1 MSNELLNSY
10 LDVVGIRKEFFLK
23 LEKKYD
29 KVGQDGGS
37 YSVHKLI
44 DRKGRKAMF
53 YRCSGDIE
61 FKEKD
66 CILIKA
72 TVSDHRTYNNEPET
86 YLNRVK
92 ILKNVGSK

>member
-1 MSNELLNSY
+1 MSEFW
-10 LDVVGIRKEFFLK
+10 LDEMNDRKEFFLK

-37 YSVHKLI
+37 YSVHKLV
-44 DRKGRKAMF
+44 DRQGRKAMF
-53 YRCSGDIE
+53 YRYSGDIE

-66 CILIKA
+66 CILVKA
-72 TVSDHRTYNNEPET
+72 TVSDHRQFNNEPET

-92 ILKNVGSK
+92 VLKNVGSK

>member
-1 MSNELLNSY
+1 MSEFW
-10 LDVVGIRKEFFLK
+10 LDEMNVRKEFFLK

-37 YSVHKLI
+37 YSVHNLV
-44 DRKGRKAMF
+44 DRQGRKAMF
-53 YRCSGDIE
+53 YRYSGDIE

-66 CILIKA
+66 CIIVKA
-72 TVSDHRTYNNEPET
+72 TVSDHRQFNNEPET

-92 ILKNVGSK
+92 VLKNVGSK

>member
-1 MSNELLNSY
+1 MSDFWLDELN
-10 LDVVGIRKEFFLK
+10 VRKEFFLK

-37 YSVHKLI
+37 YSVHKLV
-44 DRKGRKAMF
+44 DRQGRKAMF
-53 YRCSGDIE
+53 YRYSGDIE

-66 CILIKA
+66 CILVKA
-72 TVSDHRTYNNEPET
+72 TVSDHRQFNNEPET

-92 ILKNVGSK
+92 VLKNVGSK